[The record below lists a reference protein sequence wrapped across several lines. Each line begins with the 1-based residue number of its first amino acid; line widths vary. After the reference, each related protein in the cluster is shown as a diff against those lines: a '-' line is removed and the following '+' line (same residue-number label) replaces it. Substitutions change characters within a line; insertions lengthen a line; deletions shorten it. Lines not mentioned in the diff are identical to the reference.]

1 MNKLTMKNDLTK
13 YEGHTEGPWDLEIW
27 GDDAYLYAPE
37 IMTPNAEGTS
47 IHVCRMH
54 ELN

>member
-47 IHVCRMH
+47 ICRMH